1 MIIEEY
7 KSDKTIIRIDDRDIE
22 TKDKDKE
29 IIDILLSLIMKKI
42 SEYS

>member
-7 KSDKTIIRIDDRDIE
+7 KSEATLIRIDDRDIG
-22 TKDKDKE
+22 TKAESKE

-42 SEYS
+42 L